1 MAIYDMASAIQ
12 PVDIVGSYQQ
22 GLTFGNALTEMRRK
36 REQEVKAEEVRNGLA
51 QFYRLGRPEQRTA
64 MTGPDLLSM
73 ASAGAAGHA
82 MLPNSPLPSALS
94 PMARLGNDGFNRV
107 NGAPMMVRPQE
118 MVTPATPSSFDY
130 QGAADYLAS
139 NGQFDKVGALA
150 DLRKL
155 TQPQGLEWTGV
166 IKDAEDAQGN
176 PVLIGMTN
184 QGPRPIEGYRAK
196 PDAPKPPQRN
206 SYKDPQGREVTQQW
220 NSTTGRYDTI
230 ATGPAPVVKP
240 EKPDTLS
247 LEERA
252 KIEQSYRKEFSGL
265 NAAYGEIKRSR
276 GNILSSLGQNTA
288 AGDLA
293 AATSLMKMLDPGSVV
308 RESELAMAQNAT
320 GALDRVY
327 NYAQKLASGQ
337 VLNPQ
342 QRAEYISLAN
352 DLFNNSDA
360 EYKTRV
366 GEFVRIAGDY
376 GLKPENI
383 VGQAAMSGP
392 KLGDKKGGYVYIGGD
407 PAQAKSW
414 RPAQ

>member
-1 MAIYDMASAIQ
+1 MAIYDVAAAINAYKAD
-12 PVDIVGSYQQ
+12 PAGSLQQ
-22 GLTFGNALTEMRRK
+22 GLTYGNALADLRRK
-36 REQEVKAEEVRNGLA
+36 REQEVKDEQIKNGLA
-51 QFYRLGRPEQRTA
+51 QFYRLGRPEQTV
-64 MTGPDLLSM
+64 TDVQGPDLM
-73 ASAGAAGHA
+73 ATAQQGAGMNAPLGGLGMMRDAGKYA
-82 MLPNSPLPSALS
+82 PRSQAIGQAPLPSMS
-94 PMARLGNDGFNRV
+94 QR
-107 NGAPMMVRPQE
+107 QI
-118 MVTPATPSSFDY
+118 PAQAGGFDY
-130 QGAADYLAS
+130 QGAADYLAG
-139 NGQFDKVGALA
+139 NGQFKQAGALA
-150 DLRKL
+150 ELRKL
-155 TQPQGLEWTGV
+155 TQPKGLEWTGV

-184 QGPRPIEGYRAK
+184 QGPRPIDGYRAK

-220 NSTTGRYDTI
+220 NGATGRYETI

-240 EKPDTLS
+240 EKPDALS

-252 KIEQSYRKEFSGL
+252 KIEQSYRKEFNGL
-265 NAAYGEIKRSR
+265 NSAYTEIKRSR

-320 GALDRVY
+320 GALDKVY
-327 NYAQKLASGQ
+327 NYAQVIANGQ
-337 VLNPQ
+337 RLNPT
-342 QRAEYISLAN
+342 QRQEYVRLAN
-352 DLFNNSDA
+352 DLFANSDN
-360 EYKTRV
+360 EYKVRVAEFTRV
-366 GEFVRIAGDY
+366 AGDY

-383 VGQAAMSGP
+383 VGSQSAGP

-414 RPAQ
+414 RPSK